1 MPSCDTA
8 NNRSGVAYK
17 FYASRLTDG
26 YKRVVINEALQFGIR
41 KG

>member
-8 NNRSGVAYK
+8 NNRGGVAYK
-17 FYASRLTDG
+17 FYAIRLTDG
-26 YKRVVINEALQFGIR
+26 YKRAVINEAFQFGTR